1 MEREQRYIVIK
12 LTDLEKTSPEIQGAA
27 LAVCD
32 AVIEQR
38 EQAEKAPLECVV
50 VEKDWPEYDETWFTI
65 ARRVDKENGQP
76 NALRSKLDQMERYG
90 YDKG

>member
-12 LTDLEKTSPEIQGAA
+12 LTDLEKTTTEIQGAL

-38 EQAEKAPLECVV
+38 EKANKEPLECVV
-50 VEKDWPEYDETWFTI
+50 VESDWPEYEPTWGKI
-65 ARRVDKENGQP
+65 AMRVDLEQFQDMGKRCSH
-76 NALRSKLDQMERYG
+76 AARYPR
-90 YDKG
+90 